1 MTSPFLARYR
11 SSAVRSLVATLLAGL
26 LAAPGLALTPAFAAA
41 GGSQKVDRQVA
52 LRLNSGRPIKVMLI
66 ARGDLT
72 DVVQDLHRQGFKEVK
87 RVPIVHGVS
96 ASMTAVSIQFFAA
109 DPNVFRILYDVPVR
123 LLDKAVRPSA
133 LVTACPWDENTDG
146 PWTELL

>member
-11 SSAVRSLVATLLAGL
+11 SSAVHSLVATLLAGL

-96 ASMTAVSIQFFAA
+96 ASMT
-109 DPNVFRILYDVPVR
+109 
-123 LLDKAVRPSA
+123 RPRSNSSRPIPTSSA
-133 LVTACPWDENTDG
+133 SSTTPRSS
-146 PWTELL
+146 